1 MSAWDVRQDSITEH
15 DKRHAKVTAYVATA
29 NAADER
35 EVAAALRPILEQFM
49 RIAYPEDFPPDTLLG
64 AFINK
69 CEQRLG
75 GQNEIMSADNVTEL
89 RDLLDYVNK
98 FHHDTNPAWETEIIN
113 DQQLAHFCERTLRF
127 TRRQ

>member
-1 MSAWDVRQDSITEH
+1 
-15 DKRHAKVTAYVATA
+15 VTAYLTTA

-113 DQQLAHFCERTLRF
+113 DQQLTHFCERTLRF
-127 TRRQ
+127 TRRH